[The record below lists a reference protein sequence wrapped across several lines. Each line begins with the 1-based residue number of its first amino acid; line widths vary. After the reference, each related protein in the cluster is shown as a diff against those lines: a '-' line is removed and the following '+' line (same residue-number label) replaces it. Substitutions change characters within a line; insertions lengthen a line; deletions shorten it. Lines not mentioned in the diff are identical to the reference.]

1 MLLIILFLISSSI
14 SSGQQVVD
22 KGRVFTIDY
31 DTNEFVMDGE
41 PFTYASG
48 ELHYFRV
55 PQPYWRDRL
64 RKFRYAGL
72 NAVSTYIEWSLHEPS
87 PNKFVFDGE
96 ANISEFIK
104 IAQEEDLFVII
115 RPGPYICAERDF
127 GGYPAWLLTI
137 NPNMKLRTSDPS
149 HTFFIARWFKHLMG
163 KLQPWLYGNGGPII
177 MVQVENEYGSYPV
190 NDPNYL
196 LWLRDLYRNYI
207 GNAAILFTTDGP
219 SRNFVRRG
227 KIPGILSTIDFGPT
241 KTDMDRMYR
250 PMRQVQPKGP
260 LVNSE
265 FYVGWLSYWGEP
277 FRRTEI
283 QPIVETL
290 DKMLNQNISFNLYMF
305 HGGTNF
311 GFTAGSGSS
320 DHFQPDLTSYD
331 YDAPITEAGD
341 LTDKY
346 FAIKNAIKE
355 VYPAGGSSVKRFT
368 EKGDYGSVDLKPVI
382 SLLNSPI
389 GSEPVMS
396 EYPITFE
403 ALGQRYGFVAYS
415 TQIINPGRDP
425 SVLQVNVR
433 DRALVLLND
442 EEVSVLQYTLINE
455 TPLPSTLEPGQ
466 TLTLLIENLGRRNY
480 QLLSDCTKGLI
491 SNATIDG
498 VNLKDWK
505 VIGFPLNPEDIT
517 QIEEIADQTE
527 NVTNIKLPAFYYGEF
542 QIQGKVLDSFLDM
555 SQWGK
560 GVVFINNYN
569 LGRYWHIGPQFTLYV
584 PGCYLRAYPEKNTI
598 TLLEL
603 HYIHPD
609 KTVTFVTEPKLH
621 FENEGEETEFL
632 SVTKLTRR

>member
-1 MLLIILFLISSSI
+1 MTEKREFI
-14 SSGQQVVD
+14 
-22 KGRVFTIDY
+22 IDY
-31 DTNEFVMDGE
+31 DTNEFMMDGE

-55 PQPYWRDRL
+55 PQPYWRDRM
-64 RKFRYAGL
+64 RKYRYAGL
-72 NAVSTYIEWSLHEPS
+72 NAISTYIEWSLHEPS
-87 PNKFVFDGE
+87 PNRFVFDGE
-96 ANISEFIK
+96 ANITEFIK
-104 IAQEEDLFVII
+104 IAQEEDLYVIV

-127 GGYPAWLLTI
+127 GGYPAWLLSI
-137 NPNMKLRTSDPS
+137 NPKMKLRTSDPS
-149 HTFFIARWFKHLMG
+149 HTFFIARWFRHLMG
-163 KLQPWLYGNGGPII
+163 QLQPKLYGNGGPII

-227 KIPGILSTIDFGPT
+227 KIPGVLSTIDFGPT
-241 KTDMDRMYR
+241 TTDLDRMYR
-250 PMRQVQPKGP
+250 PLRQVQPKGP
-260 LVNSE
+260 LINSE
-265 FYVGWLSYWGEP
+265 FYVGWLSYWSEP
-277 FRRTEI
+277 FSRTEI
-283 QPIVETL
+283 KPILETI
-290 DKMLNQNISFNLYMF
+290 DKMLNKNVSFNMYMF

-320 DHFQPDLTSYD
+320 DHFQPDITSYD

-341 LTDKY
+341 LTEK
-346 FAIKNAIKE
+346 FFEIKNAIKE
-355 VYPAGGSSVKRFT
+355 VYPSGGTSVKRFT
-368 EKGDYGSVDLKPVI
+368 EKGDYGSVSMKPVI
-382 SLLNSPI
+382 SLLQSPI
-389 GSEPVMS
+389 GSEPVMT

-425 SVLQVNVR
+425 SVLQVNIR
-433 DRALVLLND
+433 DRALVLLNE

-466 TLTLLIENLGRRNY
+466 TLTLLIENQGRRNF

-498 VNLKDWK
+498 VTLKDWK
-505 VIGFPLNPEDIT
+505 VIGYPLNSEDIIR
-517 QIEEIADQTE
+517 IEELANGDENQTQ
-527 NVTNIKLPAFYYGEF
+527 VVSNIKLPAFYYGEF
-542 QIQGKVLDSFLDM
+542 QIPQGKKALDTFLDM
-555 SQWGK
+555 THWGK

-569 LGRYWHIGPQFTLYV
+569 MGRYWHVGPQFTLYV
-584 PGCYLRAYPEKNTI
+584 PGCYLKEFPENNTI

-603 HYIHPD
+603 HYTHPD
-609 KTVTFVTEPKLH
+609 KTVTFVTEPKLDIEKKADE
-621 FENEGEETEFL
+621 ENEFV